1 MPPRLL
7 PIVLLVAATGLG
19 AHDLALDSL
28 REGRASFYRA
38 KPGRGACALPS
49 SPVWDTLYA
58 AINKLEYRGSQPCG
72 ECLMVSNHRDSV
84 VVRVSDRCPGC
95 KPGGLDLSPAA
106 FRRLAPLGAGR
117 IDIRWRPVA
126 CPDSVLTISRTRGS
140 SKFWSSLQVGGLP
153 WPVDSLAVASSDT
166 SWIVFRRQRYNSFV
180 ARNLPPTPW
189 TLRTVDVRGNIRIDS
204 LVPLEPG
211 RTLRLLP
218 TVSSAT
224 DSVPDG
230 PDSTLGPDPLAPVGD
245 QAPRPTPPE
254 GPPPPAR

>member
-1 MPPRLL
+1 MLRSAHLHLRLL
-7 PIVLLVAATGLG
+7 PVLLALATGVW

-49 SPVWDTLYA
+49 SPTWDTLYA
-58 AINKLEYRGSQPCG
+58 AINKLEYRGSQACG
-72 ECLMVSNHRDSV
+72 ECLMVANHRDSV

-189 TLRTVDVRGNIRIDS
+189 NLRTKDVRGNVRIDS

-211 RTLRLLP
+211 RTLRFPLP
-218 TVSSAT
+218 TAPLAPQT
-224 DSVPDG
+224 DSGMAP
-230 PDSTLGPDPLAPVGD
+230 PDSTFRA
-245 QAPRPTPPE
+245 A
-254 GPPPPAR
+254 ARVDSSRR